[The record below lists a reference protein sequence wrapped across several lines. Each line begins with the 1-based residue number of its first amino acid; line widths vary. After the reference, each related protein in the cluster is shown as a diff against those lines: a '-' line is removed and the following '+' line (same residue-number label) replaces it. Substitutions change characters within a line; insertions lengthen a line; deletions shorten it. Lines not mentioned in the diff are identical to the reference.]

1 MDTVATL
8 RQYNRWR
15 RGQEDWPDDERG
27 PNPKELG
34 ETIDRA
40 CDELE
45 RLTQAGREA
54 ANMLQH
60 EATILR
66 DCHTISGQWDND
78 DQEVKAS
85 YDAMLALAARLTPNV
100 EFSERSAAGAE
111 SAGTQGSASADP
123 KKGQK

>member
-1 MDTVATL
+1 MIGWAATLEERTMDTVATL

-54 ANMLQH
+54 ANMLHH
-60 EATILR
+60 EAAILR

-78 DQEVKAS
+78 DREAKAS
-85 YDAMLALAARLTPNV
+85 YDAMLALAARLTPN
-100 EFSERSAAGAE
+100 A
-111 SAGTQGSASADP
+111 
-123 KKGQK
+123 

>member
-54 ANMLQH
+54 ANMLHH
-60 EATILR
+60 EAAILR

-78 DQEVKAS
+78 DREAKAS
-85 YDAMLALAARLTPNV
+85 YDAMLALAARLTPNAKLTGDPQLHRGASS
-100 EFSERSAAGAE
+100 EQSERG
-111 SAGTQGSASADP
+111 
-123 KKGQK
+123 

>member
-54 ANMLQH
+54 ANMLHH
-60 EATILR
+60 EAAIMR

-85 YDAMLALAARLTPNV
+85 YDAMLALAARLTPNATGQARPHGV
-100 EFSERSAAGAE
+100 ACTDGLDGN
-111 SAGTQGSASADP
+111 GTGHHE
-123 KKGQK
+123 